1 MEGLFGFVL
10 AGLAL
15 LASPGPATL
24 SLAATGAAFGA
35 RRGLGYMAGIATG
48 MIIVM
53 CIIAT
58 GVMGVMLAMPG
69 AAPVLTTLAATYI
82 VYLAYRIATAPPL
95 AESTNQRRQPTFIGG
110 MFLSLVNPKA
120 YAAVAAL
127 FSGFVLVE
135 ERLDLDAALKI
146 IILLTILSITN
157 MAWLFVGT
165 ALTRFAREPG
175 INRAINMIF
184 AVLLVASVVFALL
197 F

>member
-53 CIIAT
+53 GIIAT
-58 GVMGVMLAMPG
+58 GVMGVLLAMPG